1 MTRQDRL
8 KEVITTSASVI
19 RRAQEVRLA
28 AETLQSCLT
37 IFLTEAE
44 AEGQQ
49 QDIERQLRNDKGAWD
64 SLTTA
69 CERWLNFRN
78 PPEEPAHLAM
88 THFLPIGTQDVHK
101 GTPTTPNNPNNPEWN
116 PM

>member
-8 KEVITTSASVI
+8 KEIITTSASVI

-37 IFLTEAE
+37 ILTEAE

-78 PPEEPAHLAM
+78 PPEEPAPRRDDPLSSQV
-88 THFLPIGTQDVHK
+88 GTQDVPK
-101 GTPTTPNNPNNPEWN
+101 GTSNRPK
-116 PM
+116 